1 MFFLCIVV
9 FNTEFV
15 NLFIVESP
23 AKAKTIGQYLGKDF
37 SVIASMG
44 HIRELVPKDGSVDV
58 DNDFKMRFQIIAKSK
73 QQISK
78 MSDLAKKSDKIYL
91 ASDPDR
97 EGEAISAAIYDVL
110 VNKKIAKPE
119 QFYRIT
125 YTEITKN
132 AILEALKNTRGIDN
146 DLVDAQQSRQ
156 ILDYLVG
163 FNLSPVLWRKLPGSR
178 SAGRVQS
185 VALRMIVDRE
195 LEIKKFVPKEYWTV
209 CCNLN
214 TTKKEKVLCRVVRFN
229 DKNFDTSYPAC
240 EKDAQSICEIIE
252 KSGNFKVIKNETKDV
267 KQNPYPP
274 FTTALL
280 QQDAVRKLGFSSKKT
295 MTIAQH
301 LYEQGLITYM
311 RTDGM
316 TISKDVI
323 TGIRDIIS
331 NRFGK
336 EYLPEKSIEYK
347 TKQKNAQ
354 EAHEAIRPTHIEKVP
369 NDPSL
374 KLEKDALRLYELI
387 WKRTVACQMKPAIF
401 ARQTLDLEC
410 KENENIIVARIN
422 GNQMKFNGYLAVYN
436 VKNEAF
442 EDGDDDNDDKII
454 PTMSVGDIL
463 NVVNTL
469 KDQHF
474 TNPPARYSE
483 ASLIKTLESYGIG
496 RPSTYATII
505 SVLQDREYVKLE
517 KRQFIPTARG
527 VVVSLFLKQFFS
539 KYVEYD
545 FTAKLEEDLDLISDG
560 KLDKLSFLKKFWAPF
575 HNNVDDV
582 MKTNIETIFEPLNK
596 IFMEYFLSSD
606 NGGKCPKCNGNVTL
620 KSSKFGLFF
629 GCSNYPKCNFTLSL
643 SNCSDSEG
651 IDLKDNSNENKVIEH
666 SKYGKIEI
674 KTGKYGKYC
683 EYNKDGKVKRS
694 SLPNGEITDEIL
706 DFYLSLPL
714 TLGKDEDGNDV
725 VTNIGRF
732 GPYVLYQKKFYS
744 YKNKPYNEITFEKAM
759 EVISNFKERK
769 KTKSTSK
776 SSSKSDLKSDFKSRK
791 GKNSKK

>member
-1 MFFLCIVV
+1 MFFLYAVV
-9 FNTEFV
+9 FNFKFV

-23 AKAKTIGQYLGKDF
+23 AKAKTIGQYLGRDF

-44 HIRELVPKDGSVDV
+44 HIRELVPKNGSVDV
-58 DNDFKMRFQIIAKSK
+58 DNDFKMKFQIIAKSK

-78 MSDLAKKSDKIYL
+78 ISDLAKKSDKIYL

-110 VNKKIAKPE
+110 VDKKIAKPE

-195 LEIKKFVPKEYWTV
+195 LEIKKFIPKEYWTV
-209 CCNLN
+209 CCSLN
-214 TTKKEKVLCRVVRFN
+214 TAKNEKVLCRVIRFN
-229 DKNFDTSYPAC
+229 DKSFDTSYPAC
-240 EKDAQSICEIIE
+240 EEDAQSICEIIE
-252 KSGNFKVIKNETKDV
+252 KSGSFKIIKNDTKDV
-267 KQNPYPP
+267 KQNPHSP

-323 TGIRDIIS
+323 AGIRDIIS
-331 NRFGK
+331 SRFGK

-374 KLEKDALRLYELI
+374 KLEKDAFRLYELI
-387 WKRTVACQMKPAIF
+387 WKRTVACQMKPAVF

-410 KENENIIVARIN
+410 QNDKNTIVARIN
-422 GNQMKFNGYLAVYN
+422 GSQMKFNGYLAVYN
-436 VKNEAF
+436 VKNEVF
-442 EDGDDDNDDKII
+442 EAGDEDNDDRLI
-454 PTMSVGDIL
+454 PAMSVGDVL
-463 NVVNTL
+463 NVIDTL
-469 KDQHF
+469 KEQHF

-545 FTAKLEEDLDLISDG
+545 FTAKLEDDLDLISDG
-560 KLDKLSFLKKFWAPF
+560 KLDKLSFLKRFWAPF
-575 HNNVDDV
+575 HNNVDDI

-596 IFMEYFLSSD
+596 IFMEYFLSND
-606 NGGKCPKCNGNVTL
+606 NGGRCPKCNGNVTL

-643 SNCSDSEG
+643 SNCSDNEG

-666 SKYGKIEI
+666 AKYGKIEI
-674 KTGKYGKYC
+674 KTGKYGRYC

-694 SLPNGEITDEIL
+694 SLPSGEITDEIL

-714 TLGKDEDGNDV
+714 NLGKDNDGNDV

-732 GPYVLYQKKFYS
+732 GPYILYQKKFYS

-776 SSSKSDLKSDFKSRK
+776 SSSKSDFKSK
-791 GKNSKK
+791 KSKNSKK